1 MPPSEKLSPS
11 LAFRELIFGRG
22 WASRPLPV
30 GGTAKGAAP
39 SLTRVPF

>member
-1 MPPSEKLSPS
+1 MPPSDKLCQC
-11 LAFRELIFGRG
+11 LAFRELILGRG

-30 GGTAKGAAP
+30 GGTAKGAAL